1 MAANPSKPSAITPA
15 VRSGALA
22 PAADPINDALRN
34 AGYLDAVLAGSA
46 NLVSP
51 IFAVDQTAEG
61 TRLSVRMVRVR
72 PDRDCYKLPG
82 GKVALLKTALDQI
95 AGAAQVDWAFSGQ
108 VDDWHDPYRVK
119 YHAVAVVRN
128 PDGTLRRLP
137 GTKVLDL
144 RKTADFVGEDAV
156 GMSDR
161 ELQMARKHIHALAE
175 SKAMNRAI
183 RRLGIASG
191 MTEQQAAQPWVVV
204 ALVPDMSH
212 PEMRRAMIQS
222 LAGNQALLYG
232 HTQPEAPR
240 ALPAE
245 IEAGEDFGDAVDV
258 SGMVEAPEGDTVD
271 AAAPEDIT
279 GPDPWD
285 TPAATPAKACRLP
298 VSEAILDQ
306 VPPQDEERMRY
317 LSRLN
322 AVAKALFA
330 ELGAER
336 AKAIIAHAAPDF
348 DALTWPL
355 PQIATLGMALRKE
368 MPGGGR

>member
-1 MAANPSKPSAITPA
+1 MAADPRKPSAITPA
-15 VRSGALA
+15 ARSGALA

-51 IFAVDQTAEG
+51 IFAVDATAEG
-61 TRLSVRMVRVR
+61 TKLSIRMVRVR
-72 PDRDCYKLPG
+72 PDRDCYPLPG

-95 AGAAQVDWAFSGQ
+95 AGAAQIDWAFSGQ
-108 VDDWHDPYRVK
+108 VDTWNDPYRVK
-119 YHAVAVVRN
+119 YHCIAVVRN

-144 RKTADFVGEDAV
+144 RKTADFVGEDAA

-175 SKAMNRAI
+175 SKAMNRAV
-183 RRLGIASG
+183 RKLGIPSN
-191 MTEQQAAQPWVVV
+191 MTKEQAAQPWVVV
-204 ALVPDMSH
+204 ALVPDMAH
-212 PEMRRAMIQS
+212 PEMRKAMIQS

-232 HTQPEAPR
+232 HTQTEAPR

-245 IEAGEDFGDAVDV
+245 IEAGEATEDAVDV
-258 SGMVEAPEGDTVD
+258 SGMVEEPCQTTDL
-271 AAAPEDIT
+271 

-285 TPAATPAKACRLP
+285 TPAASAAKACRLP
-298 VSEAILDQ
+298 VPEAILDQ
-306 VPPQDEERMRY
+306 IPMNDEPRMSY
-317 LSRLN
+317 LGRLN
-322 AVAKALFA
+322 ALARGMFA